1 MSLSPGLL
9 IALPAAA
16 SVKFEVEVW
25 ILGVELGWASA
36 DD

>member
-1 MSLSPGLL
+1 MSLSPGVL

-16 SVKFEVEVW
+16 SVKVEVEVW
-25 ILGVELGWASA
+25 ILGVELVWASA